1 MSRSVPFSFAKPEMN
16 MSDEAVWYELNRLAN
31 GNPEFK
37 AIEIKGLYVIGL
49 LWDICKSVE
58 WLLKANDAWSSK
70 YLPAISLFT
79 SGIDL
84 FGRCLTG
91 NSKAD
96 DQGEL
101 SIGLYYLGDPSQQP
115 PPKVS
120 NLEIVSTIV
129 TKTNY
134 HYYTVSER
142 HSLRHY
148 TQHGQASIKTDLPTI
163 DIELLDSFPR
173 IVGHAIGIYWAGLQS
188 DIDFCERLA
197 AARITPYKQ
206 RAEPITNILNFIS
219 KPDNSIEVLFY
230 SLDWQ
235 VYK

>member
-1 MSRSVPFSFAKPEMN
+1 MSRSVPFSFAKPEIDMAN
-16 MSDEAVWYELNRLAN
+16 EAVWYELNRFASSN
-31 GNPEFK
+31 SEFK

-58 WLLKANDAWSSK
+58 WLLRATDAWPNK

-91 NSKAD
+91 NSKD
-96 DQGEL
+96 DQGEI
-101 SIGLYYLGDPSQQP
+101 SIGLYYLGSPSHQP

-120 NLEIVSTIV
+120 NLKIISTVV

-134 HYYTVSER
+134 HNYTVSEL

-148 TQHGQASIKTDLPTI
+148 TQHGQASIKTELPSI

-173 IVGHAIGIYWAGLQS
+173 IIGNAVEVYWAGLQS
-188 DIDFCERLA
+188 DIEFCERLA

-206 RAEPITNILNFIS
+206 RAEPILNVLDFIS
-219 KPDNSIEVLFY
+219 KPNNSIGMLFD

-235 VYK
+235 VHK